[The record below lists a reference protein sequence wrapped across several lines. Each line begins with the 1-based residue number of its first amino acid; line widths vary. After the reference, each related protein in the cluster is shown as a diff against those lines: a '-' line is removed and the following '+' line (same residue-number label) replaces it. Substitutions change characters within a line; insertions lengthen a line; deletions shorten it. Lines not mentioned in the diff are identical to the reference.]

1 MVPEA
6 VLAWRLRETPMLIVL
21 GSVLARTDTAEQ
33 MRRLAQ
39 EHVAR
44 SRLEPGCLS
53 HAVHAELEE
62 PLRLV
67 FVERWADWS
76 ALRAH
81 FKVPASATFVQDM
94 VRLGAAAPEKTI
106 YEASAIPM
114 PPAAAR

>member
-1 MVPEA
+1 
-6 VLAWRLRETPMLIVL
+6 MLIVL
-21 GSVLARTDTAEQ
+21 GSVLARTDSVEEI
-33 MRRLAQ
+33 RRIAQ

-53 HAVHAELEE
+53 HAVHADLDE

-67 FVERWADWS
+67 FIERWVDWD

-81 FKVPASATFVQDM
+81 FKVPASATFVRDM
-94 VRLGAAAPEKTI
+94 GRLCAAPPEMTV
-106 YEASAIPM
+106 YEASASPM